1 MKVLF
6 ALMLIPEIALGSSV
20 FLANN
25 TIKIPSEF
33 KQYFYNS
40 EIVSQVYLNDSPLFE
55 AVFSLH
61 ENGQINL
68 LRILDEEP
76 DIKPQVKNEWAEIL
90 QKGISLGACD
100 ASCPAG
106 LVSAEY

>member
-90 QKGISLGACD
+90 QK
-100 ASCPAG
+100 ASH
-106 LVSAEY
+106 